1 MLLCGVTITTA
12 TSLKG
17 SIELE
22 LDYSLEVSA
31 IIIVGSMVVPTDM
44 VLKRGP
50 IVLYLDQQVAGRES
64 HWAHFEHLKP
74 QSPPPSDTL
83 PPIRPCLLIVLP
95 AVSLWGTIFI
105 HITTPTSV
113 VCAD

>member
-1 MLLCGVTITTA
+1 MLCGVTITTA

-50 IVLYLDQQVAGRES
+50 IVLYLDQ
-64 HWAHFEHLKP
+64 
-74 QSPPPSDTL
+74 
-83 PPIRPCLLIVLP
+83 
-95 AVSLWGTIFI
+95 
-105 HITTPTSV
+105 
-113 VCAD
+113 